1 LNKILKRCF
10 RENLIL
16 KAIIRN
22 FPGTLIP
29 FTLLLYID
37 KIILK
42 LTSTSNANP
51 LFSSRTIPPMHLQPL
66 LNNSLIAEDLLL
78 NLEDLVGWEQVE
90 AEAVV
95 VVRDQVPFGGE
106 LPEREQ
112 RSRDARALQ
121 GQR

>member
-1 LNKILKRCF
+1 
-10 RENLIL
+10 
-16 KAIIRN
+16 
-22 FPGTLIP
+22 
-29 FTLLLYID
+29 
-37 KIILK
+37 
-42 LTSTSNANP
+42 
-51 LFSSRTIPPMHLQPL
+51 MHLQPL